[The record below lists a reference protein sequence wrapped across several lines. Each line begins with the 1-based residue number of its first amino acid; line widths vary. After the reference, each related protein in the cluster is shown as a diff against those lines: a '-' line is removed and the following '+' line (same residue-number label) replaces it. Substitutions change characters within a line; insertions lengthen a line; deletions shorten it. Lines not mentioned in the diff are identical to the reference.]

1 MRQPASVRVVDA
13 DGVVTRFR
21 AAVDDVLIG
30 ELRPGRNEG
39 QEVTYAY
46 AVEADGSLSIR
57 CTVTT
62 QRRVTVVQSDG
73 TATVETVTV
82 EQTTAEVTRFASGF
96 WRRADTETNS

>member
-1 MRQPASVRVVDA
+1 MGQPASVRVVDA
-13 DGVVTRFR
+13 DGGVTNFR
-21 AAVDDVLIG
+21 AAVDDVLTG

-57 CTVTT
+57 STVTT
-62 QRRVTVVQSDG
+62 KRRVRVVQSDG
-73 TATVETVTV
+73 TVIVDTVTV
-82 EQTTAEVTRFASGF
+82 GQTTAEVTRFASGF